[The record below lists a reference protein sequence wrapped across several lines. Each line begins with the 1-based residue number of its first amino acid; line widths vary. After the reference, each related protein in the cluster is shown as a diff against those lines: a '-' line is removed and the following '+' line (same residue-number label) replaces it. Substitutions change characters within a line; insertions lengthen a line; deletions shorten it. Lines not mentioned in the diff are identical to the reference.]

1 MIQWYL
7 LGNLLFVLIKIWE
20 EMFSTQLSDILSVKQ
35 CPIRIGVMR
44 RSPGEEDWLLI
55 SEYEFKL
62 LFKDYTLV
70 LTEEKLTRETFLRV
84 LIIFK
89 EECDDNEQLLWFIF
103 HCLFVII
110 FILVI

>member
-1 MIQWYL
+1 
-7 LGNLLFVLIKIWE
+7 
-20 EMFSTQLSDILSVKQ
+20 MFSTQLSDILSVKQ
-35 CPIRIGVMR
+35 CPILIGVVR

-89 EECDDNEQLLWFIF
+89 EECDDNEQLLVSVVHISLSFCYYF
-103 HCLFVII
+103 HFSHLTSLARLVLVRILFSK
-110 FILVI
+110 